1 MNNSVLRLSGIATL
15 AIMAGSVVSTPA
27 SAFILSP
34 QQGNHIAK
42 YIKCQTFLLKGDLVS
57 FEDDPDCGG
66 GPASISNQSLG
77 VTNSDDTDEP
87 CIRPSVTLFSD
98 SYEYDYCDYEYDTN
112 PQ

>member
-1 MNNSVLRLSGIATL
+1 MNNSVLRLSGIAAL
-15 AIMAGSVVSTPA
+15 AIMAGSVMSTPA

-66 GPASISNQSLG
+66 GPASLSNNSLG
-77 VTNSDDTDEP
+77 VTNNDDPDEP

-98 SYEYDYCDYEYDTN
+98 SYDDNYCYPDYENN
-112 PQ
+112 PE